1 MTIGVTWSIQC
12 RFILIKGCHH
22 LAIMKMFRLEHET
35 MNVCQRNVIYF
46 VHVECRFDKIKGIF
60 QGFGS
65 LVSFSLVQST
75 QLSGKLSRLKNKHER
90 KNVHASWLNANG
102 SKDICKRYAGYDKMT
117 Q

>member
-1 MTIGVTWSIQC
+1 MISLIWSIQC
-12 RFILIKGCHH
+12 RFISIKGCHD
-22 LAIMKMFRLEHET
+22 LAIMKMFCLGHET

-46 VHVECRFDKIKGIF
+46 VHMESRFDKIKDIS

-75 QLSGKLSRLKNKHER
+75 QLSGKLSRLKYKHER